1 MMGPFLEVVGV
12 LMIIG
17 SIFISLMIGA
27 YWFLV
32 FPIIFILGA
41 LSVGLGHVINLLEDI
56 KNKNNI
62 EA

>member
-1 MMGPFLEVVGV
+1 MGPFLEVVGV

-41 LSVGLGHVINLLEDI
+41 LSVGLGHVINLLEEI

>member
-1 MMGPFLEVVGV
+1 MGPFLEVVGV